1 MEKWGPAKCTGELHT
16 KIMGQVN
23 FCMYDDKRDKTVEL
37 GLQHVYCVWWLCT
50 IGVVVMQS
58 REEVLCHFTLT
69 ASVAVTELKKS
80 SIP

>member
-37 GLQHVYCVWWLCT
+37 GLQHVYCV
-50 IGVVVMQS
+50 VVVHN
-58 REEVLCHFTLT
+58 R
-69 ASVAVTELKKS
+69 
-80 SIP
+80 

>member
-37 GLQHVYCVWWLCT
+37 GLQHVYCVWRLCT
-50 IGVVVMQS
+50 IGSGYAKQRRS
-58 REEVLCHFTLT
+58 PLPLHTDCL
-69 ASVAVTELKKS
+69 S
-80 SIP
+80 SSD